1 MSQPGLA
8 NSNYKLPKRDF
19 SVYSMLLILSFIAL
33 VIGCVLL
40 HNEILKWGGMGP
52 PRPWDTRGLNV
63 PNVP

>member
-19 SVYSMLLILSFIAL
+19 SIYSMLLIISFIAL

-40 HNEILKWGGMGP
+40 HQELQKWGSFGP
-52 PRPWDTRGLNV
+52 PRPWNTGGLNV